1 MPNASVQIQTL
12 DHKAILQNT
21 TQRTDDFLR
30 DFIASREGVP
40 ALLKEAIEY
49 SLFGPGKRVRPA
61 LALLSAQAVGG
72 SFDDALPAAASLELI
87 HCFSLVH
94 DDLPAM
100 DNDDLRR
107 GRPTNHKV
115 YGDAVAILAGD
126 AMSTLAFELLAEHV
140 SNPRQAVKLSLE
152 LARATGP
159 AGMIGGQILDTCYPQ
174 LKHVDSQAADL
185 QSLQRIHRLKTGAL
199 IRAACRM
206 GGISAGADARHLQ
219 LLDELGQAVGLVF
232 QIVDD
237 LLDVTSSDAHLGK
250 KTGKDAHIGKLTYPV
265 LLGVEQTQAELDRQQ
280 KLAEEALAQLGPAAE
295 PLSAVVHALARRDK

>member
-1 MPNASVQIQTL
+1 MSDAPVQTHAL
-12 DHKAILQNT
+12 DYRAILQNT
-21 TQRTDDFLR
+21 TSRTDAFLR
-30 DFIASREGVP
+30 DFIASRDGVP
-40 ALLKEAIEY
+40 ALLRESIEY

-61 LALLSAQAVGG
+61 LAILSAQAVGG
-72 SFDDALPAAASLELI
+72 TPEAALPAAAALELI

-94 DDLPAM
+94 DDLPSM

-126 AMSTLAFELLAEHV
+126 AMNTLAFELLAE
-140 SNPRQAVKLSLE
+140 SLSDPALAVKLSLE

-185 QSLQRIHRLKTGAL
+185 ASLQRIHRLKTGAL

-206 GGISAGADARHLQ
+206 GGISAQADSWHLQ
-219 LLDELGQAVGLVF
+219 ILDELGQAVGLVF

-250 KTGKDAHIGKLTYPV
+250 KTGKDADIGKLTYPV
-265 LLGVEQTQAELDRQQ
+265 LLGVEKTNAELNRQQ
-280 KLAEEALAQLGPAAE
+280 KLAEQALARLGPAAE
-295 PLSAVVHALARRDK
+295 PLSLVVHALARRDK